1 MLLVPLPVFLPHEA
15 AATARVGALLAGLRM
30 ALAAQWPELASA
42 ELRLLQDKGLSHDHV
57 QLIGQ
62 GVLARIPKQSQ
73 MRLSA
78 GVNLLYEHSCFER
91 TAASGHTPHLHG
103 MLPVSAGLPHGAL
116 LVQEVLGIPVQFP
129 QHVQAVV
136 EALASIH
143 ALPLPELASRA
154 PLLSA
159 SDPLLDLFNEIQNQA
174 AFLAQAALPAQVL
187 SRIESQL
194 AIFSI
199 ACAEPMRPARALIAF
214 DAHPGNFLLQ
224 TDARAVLVDLEK
236 CRYSYPGLDL
246 AHATL
251 YTSTSWDI
259 QSQAR
264 LSDTEVEQAYGHWE
278 RHMVTACAVA
288 ARPWHALLRRAMWLW
303 SITWCAQWRVLS
315 RQRAHAN
322 AHGQDWSAD
331 LSSKAL
337 VSHVQERV
345 AHYLHAPVVE
355 GVCDG
360 LDRFDRAMRS

>member
-1 MLLVPLPVFLPHEA
+1 MPHQAVA
-15 AATARVGALLAGLRM
+15 AARVNALLAGLRQ
-30 ALAAQWPELASA
+30 ALAAQWPELAGA
-42 ELRLLQDKGLSHDHV
+42 ELRLLQDKGLAHDHV
-57 QLIGQ
+57 RLIGR

-73 MRLSA
+73 MHLSA
-78 GVNLLYEHSCFER
+78 GANLLYERSCFER
-91 TAASGHTPHLHG
+91 AAASGHTPHLHG
-103 MLPVSAGLPHGAL
+103 VAPVSAGLPHGAL
-116 LVQEVLGIPVQFP
+116 LVQEVIGTPVQFP

-143 ALPLPELASRA
+143 ALPLPELAGRA
-154 PLLSA
+154 PLLWA

-199 ACAEPMRPARALIAF
+199 ACSEPMRPARALIAF

-224 TDARAVLVDLEK
+224 PDTRAVLVDLEK

-264 LSDTEVEQAYGHWE
+264 LSDAEVEQAYGYWE
-278 RHMVTACAVA
+278 RHMGATCAGA

-315 RQRAHAN
+315 TQQTHAS
-322 AHGQDWSAD
+322 AQGQDWSAD
-331 LSSKAL
+331 LSSKSL

-345 AHYLHAPVVE
+345 AHYLQAEVVE

-360 LDRFDRAMRS
+360 LDRFDRAMRP